1 MYDTETDELVQRDI
15 ITKKHQSSVL
25 WLNGHSGAISR
36 RHYIA
41 KKKDEAISDGRYV
54 MNLIL
59 NKGRDRESHV
69 DDASRDDSSRRGQ
82 LYDDN
87 RVDDSEIDCY
97 VDQEESFDGSE
108 GDNFDYEDNNDDMMY
123 QQCDYEYAEE
133 EKWHDDA
140 KYGRDQDKVCASNRY
155 SHQSIETGD
164 DSRFI
169 RIHDDDSSVERG
181 GSTRIMHRSYI
192 SPHTETD
199 LYAQRRRTSDAF
211 GVGTRAN
218 NTKAIPTTSL
228 RRHSMDDDGHKRT
241 HDYDS
246 FIDDDLEVL
255 SETDL
260 YAQRR
265 RTSDAFVVGTRA
277 NNTKAIPTTSL
288 RRRSM
293 DDDDLEVLSPLP
305 LRMTREAYVN
315 WTDAEIEYTRKA
327 YDIIHAQL
335 PLDQR
340 RFISK
345 AILQHIRN
353 DPMAKL
359 IFHPSHLENSA
370 KFRHVIRRYVQT

>member
-36 RHYIA
+36 RHYIT
-41 KKKDEAISDGRYV
+41 KKKDEAVKDGRHV

-59 NKGRDRESHV
+59 NGSIDRESHII
-69 DDASRDDSSRRGQ
+69 DDASSRRGQ

-97 VDQEESFDGSE
+97 VDQEESFDYDDRDGSQ
-108 GDNFDYEDNNDDMMY
+108 GDNFDYEDNNDDVMY
-123 QQCDYEYAEE
+123 QQCDYEYAKE
-133 EKWHDDA
+133 EKWRDDA

-155 SHQSIETGD
+155 SHSIETGD
-164 DSRFI
+164 DSRYI
-169 RIHDDDSSVERG
+169 RMHDDDSTVERG
-181 GSTRIMHRSYI
+181 GSARIMHRSYI
-192 SPHTETD
+192 SPHNETD

-211 GVGTRAN
+211 GVGARAN
-218 NTKAIPTTSL
+218 NTKAIPKTAL
-228 RRHSMDDDGHKRT
+228 RH
-241 HDYDS
+241 
-246 FIDDDLEVL
+246 
-255 SETDL
+255 
-260 YAQRR
+260 
-265 RTSDAFVVGTRA
+265 
-277 NNTKAIPTTSL
+277 
-288 RRRSM
+288 RSM

-315 WTDAEIEYTRKA
+315 WTDAEIDYTRKA

-335 PLDQR
+335 PPDQK

-353 DPMAKL
+353 DPMASL

-370 KFRHVIRRYVQT
+370 KFRHVIRKYVQT

>member
-228 RRHSMDDDGHKRT
+228 RR
-241 HDYDS
+241 
-246 FIDDDLEVL
+246 
-255 SETDL
+255 
-260 YAQRR
+260 
-265 RTSDAFVVGTRA
+265 
-277 NNTKAIPTTSL
+277 
-288 RRRSM
+288 RSM